1 MMFETIAGTIGFIN
15 EGKLRAIAVSSEAR
29 SSSLPDVPTISES
42 GYPGF
47 SAFAWVAMAAPAK
60 VPKPIIQKLNTEIN
74 RILNMPEIKNRL
86 QASLGTEPL
95 IMSPEQLTEFT
106 KTETAKWATAVKVS
120 GAKVD

>member
-1 MMFETIAGTIGFIN
+1 MKESCVLSPFPV
-15 EGKLRAIAVSSEAR
+15 KLAPVLSPMCPLFPRVAIQDF
-29 SSSLPDVPTISES
+29 LPLL
-42 GYPGF
+42 GLLWRHRQKYQ
-47 SAFAWVAMAAPAK
+47 
-60 VPKPIIQKLNTEIN
+60 KPIIQKLNTEIN

-86 QASLGTEPL
+86 QTSLGTEPL